1 MSKIFKSSVL
11 SYLSLIVGIVGIVGS
26 DALEHGSSRSSRSS
40 LALVE
45 SHAWESGK
53 LWLWSYQFDA
63 FSLPCFLAGLTVGV
77 LLTVTAFGFL
87 TDRLSFPAEKRCKN
101 LEDGEKTSETTQTTQ
116 ASQATGE
123 REPKEEHQNHTEQ
136 EQQEQQQFRVE
147 ESLHLFWPRCAW
159 LVAMLLVQS
168 LSSLILDSF
177 SGLMQ
182 RHMSL
187 AFFLTMLVGL
197 GGNAGGQS
205 VVLTVRRLALGNTVK
220 VSEQFHVGLML
231 VLVMAPVA
239 FVRALLQQTSW
250 RESLAVGAS
259 AAVITVVATVVGT
272 ALPKLLW
279 FFQVDPAHGA
289 VGVQVLMDIA
299 GIAVVCCLGYLFLE
313 SSL

>member
-1 MSKIFKSSVL
+1 MSFKSSAVC
-11 SYLSLIVGIVGIVGS
+11 LSLIAEIVGS
-26 DALEHGSSRSSRSS
+26 DALEHRSS

-53 LWLWSYQFDA
+53 WWQWSFSQFDA
-63 FSLPCFLAGLTVGV
+63 FSIPCFLAGLTVGV

-87 TDRLSFPAEKRCKN
+87 TDRLSFPAEKRGN
-101 LEDGEKTSETTQTTQ
+101 LEILEDGETTSETSQTTR
-116 ASQATGE
+116 ATGE
-123 REPKEEHQNHTEQ
+123 REPKGPKEEHQKHIE
-136 EQQEQQQFRVE
+136 QEQQQFQVE

-168 LSSLILDSF
+168 LPSLILDSF

-220 VSEQFHVGLML
+220 VSEQFHVGLLL
-231 VLVMAPVA
+231 VLVMAPLA

-313 SSL
+313 SSLV

>member
-1 MSKIFKSSVL
+1 M
-11 SYLSLIVGIVGIVGS
+11 
-26 DALEHGSSRSSRSS
+26 
-40 LALVE
+40 
-45 SHAWESGK
+45 
-53 LWLWSYQFDA
+53 
-63 FSLPCFLAGLTVGV
+63 GV

-87 TDRLSFPAEKRCKN
+87 TDRLSFPAEKRGKN
-101 LEDGEKTSETTQTTQ
+101 LEILEDGETTSETSQTTR
-116 ASQATGE
+116 ATGE
-123 REPKEEHQNHTEQ
+123 REPKGPKEEHQKHIE
-136 EQQEQQQFRVE
+136 QEQQQFQVE

-159 LVAMLLVQS
+159 LAAMLLVQS

-220 VSEQFHVGLML
+220 VSEQFHVGLLL
-231 VLVMAPVA
+231 VLVMAPLA

-313 SSL
+313 SSLV

>member
-1 MSKIFKSSVL
+1 M
-11 SYLSLIVGIVGIVGS
+11 
-26 DALEHGSSRSSRSS
+26 
-40 LALVE
+40 
-45 SHAWESGK
+45 
-53 LWLWSYQFDA
+53 
-63 FSLPCFLAGLTVGV
+63 
-77 LLTVTAFGFL
+77 
-87 TDRLSFPAEKRCKN
+87 
-101 LEDGEKTSETTQTTQ
+101 
-116 ASQATGE
+116 
-123 REPKEEHQNHTEQ
+123 
-136 EQQEQQQFRVE
+136 E

-220 VSEQFHVGLML
+220 VSEQFHVGLLL
-231 VLVMAPVA
+231 VLVMAPLA

-313 SSL
+313 SSLV

>member
-1 MSKIFKSSVL
+1 MSFKSSAVC
-11 SYLSLIVGIVGIVGS
+11 LSLIAEIVGS
-26 DALEHGSSRSSRSS
+26 DALEHRSS

-53 LWLWSYQFDA
+53 WWQWSFSQFDA
-63 FSLPCFLAGLTVGV
+63 FSIPCFLAGLTVGV

-87 TDRLSFPAEKRCKN
+87 TDRLSFPA
-101 LEDGEKTSETTQTTQ
+101 
-116 ASQATGE
+116 ATGE
-123 REPKEEHQNHTEQ
+123 REPKGPKEEHQKHI
-136 EQQEQQQFRVE
+136 EQQQFQVE

-159 LVAMLLVQS
+159 LAAMLLVQS

-220 VSEQFHVGLML
+220 VSEQFHVGLLL
-231 VLVMAPVA
+231 VLVMAPLA

-313 SSL
+313 SSLV